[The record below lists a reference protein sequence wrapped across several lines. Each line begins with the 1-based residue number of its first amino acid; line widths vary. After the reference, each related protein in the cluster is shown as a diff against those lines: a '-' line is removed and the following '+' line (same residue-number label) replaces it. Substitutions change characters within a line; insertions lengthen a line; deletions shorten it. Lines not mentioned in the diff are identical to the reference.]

1 MHNRINQRELYE
13 KNDNKLKLKIDTK
26 FMLQIKKKFTLKIVE
41 MSTFVGERKRLTFL
55 LIHKYSQAQDS
66 PLRRMP
72 QWLENVLLLFQT
84 SRKKNKLPKLLY
96 QSLSEL
102 LFEWRNWDLD
112 NRCVVA
118 S

>member
-13 KNDNKLKLKIDTK
+13 KNDNKLKLKMDTK
-26 FMLQIKKKFTLKIVE
+26 FMLQIKKKFTWKIVE

-72 QWLENVLLLFQT
+72 LRLDNFLLFQT
-84 SRKKNKLPKLLY
+84 SSKKNKLPKLLFHRV
-96 QSLSEL
+96 SEL
-102 LFEWRNWDLD
+102 LFEWRNWDLN